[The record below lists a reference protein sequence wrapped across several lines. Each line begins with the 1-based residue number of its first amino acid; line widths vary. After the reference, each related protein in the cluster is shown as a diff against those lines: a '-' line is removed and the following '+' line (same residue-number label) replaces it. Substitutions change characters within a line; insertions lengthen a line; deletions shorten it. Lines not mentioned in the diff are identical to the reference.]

1 MKYAELIATTAII
14 AAASKVG
21 APRAKVT
28 QIPYPVMWVSGLF
41 SPLIKEL
48 RTTRYQFTRPF
59 VLDASATTDMFG
71 LQPIA
76 MDEALREAA
85 ARLRAWSGT
94 ETAILTFE
102 QALH

>member
-1 MKYAELIATTAII
+1 
-14 AAASKVG
+14 
-21 APRAKVT
+21 
-28 QIPYPVMWVSGLF
+28 MWVSGLF

-76 MDEALREAA
+76 MDEAMRDAA
-85 ARLRAWSGT
+85 ARLRA
-94 ETAILTFE
+94 
-102 QALH
+102 